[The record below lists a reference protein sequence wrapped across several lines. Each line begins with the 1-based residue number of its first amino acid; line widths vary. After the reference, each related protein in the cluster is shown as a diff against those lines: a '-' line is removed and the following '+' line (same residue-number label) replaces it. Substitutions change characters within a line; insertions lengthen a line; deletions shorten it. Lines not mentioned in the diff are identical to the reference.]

1 MMSNPE
7 PLPTYP
13 SEEPNQTEK
22 QNMPMS
28 PGTSLAHPP
37 MSPVMIPLAPS
48 DKSLRTLELQATLIG
63 SSEAMTNPGVPQKV
77 AIANAAMKL
86 MAAQELGLPPVVTA
100 STGMWIIERS
110 LCISARTMLAL
121 LLRSKVVQVKVI
133 ESTEERCEVEMS
145 RTDMDFSMTEVLTLE
160 QAHARGLTKS
170 SKNMIK
176 SNWERHPKEM
186 LWARV
191 ISFLARRIAADI
203 IGGLYVPE
211 DFGQTDVTA
220 RVEVE
225 EEAVRSP
232 LMLAHKAEQ
241 WRIEFLRGYLVEGLH
256 LDEKAVAA
264 QCKELRDTMFG
275 GRLIADLTVDEAN
288 ELRDRMSQWALQQ
301 IGEDLSPASAPSSE
315 PTLEG
320 EFNEE
325 DKEDSTADEVQD
337 EDVEEVFANGAATTL
352 LEWQQV
358 MEDLGCD
365 ETLQYRL
372 RAYAL
377 GLREGTKVLSR
388 AIREPENMT
397 KLLDV
402 TQAFLSGRLTEE
414 ELPGLYTE
422 LKGEGSE

>member
-1 MMSNPE
+1 
-7 PLPTYP
+7 
-13 SEEPNQTEK
+13 
-22 QNMPMS
+22 
-28 PGTSLAHPP
+28 
-37 MSPVMIPLAPS
+37 V
-48 DKSLRTLELQATLIG
+48 
-63 SSEAMTNPGVPQKV
+63 
-77 AIANAAMKL
+77 
-86 MAAQELGLPPVVTA
+86 
-100 STGMWIIERS
+100 
-110 LCISARTMLAL
+110 
-121 LLRSKVVQVKVI
+121 
-133 ESTEERCEVEMS
+133 
-145 RTDMDFSMTEVLTLE
+145 
-160 QAHARGLTKS
+160 
-170 SKNMIK
+170 
-176 SNWERHPKEM
+176 
-186 LWARV
+186 
-191 ISFLARRIAADI
+191 AADI

-211 DFGQTDVTA
+211 DFGETDVTA
-220 RVEVE
+220 RVYADDTE
-225 EEAVRSP
+225 EPSSP
-232 LMLAHKAEQ
+232 LMLAHNAEK
-241 WRIEFLRGYLVEGLH
+241 WRIEFLQRYLVDGLH
-256 LDEKAVAA
+256 LDGAEVAA
-264 QCKELRDTMFG
+264 KCKELRNTVFG

-337 EDVEEVFANGAATTL
+337 EDAEEVFTNGPATTL

-377 GLREGTKVLSR
+377 GLREGTKVLAR
-388 AIREPENMT
+388 AIPGPENMT

-422 LKGEGSE
+422 PKGEGPE